1 MEQKVGVIVE
11 VKELYSK
18 SITNNALSI
27 LCSID
32 DTKDLLT
39 QLWEYDAIT
48 YQHCMRVSYF
58 SVLLGSS
65 LGCLSQGDL
74 TELAMAGWL
83 HDIGKLMVDYN
94 ILSAPRKLTPIEYK
108 AVQRHVEFGEKLL
121 EPIALSEQVKKG
133 VAQHHE
139 LINSTGY
146 PNHLKGNEIS
156 LFGQVLAVCDVYDAL
171 TSKRHYKD
179 ALPFYR
185 VASIMRDNAGLR
197 QDFVQIL
204 LNLVSS
210 SVGCAI

>member
-1 MEQKVGVIVE
+1 MGVE
-11 VKELYSK
+11 TYARN
-18 SITNNALSI
+18 ITNNALSI

-65 LGCLSQGDL
+65 LGCLCQGDL

-121 EPIALSEQVKKG
+121 EPIALSKQVKMG
-133 VAQHHE
+133 VVQHHE
-139 LINSTGY
+139 LLNSTGY

>member
-1 MEQKVGVIVE
+1 ME

-27 LCSID
+27 LCSSS

-108 AVQRHVEFGEKLL
+108 AVQKHVEFGKELL
-121 EPIALSEQVKKG
+121 KPTALSMQVKIG
-133 VAQHHE
+133 VVQHHE
-139 LINSTGY
+139 LLNSTGY

-156 LFGQVLAVCDVYDAL
+156 LFGQILAVCDIYDAL
-171 TSKRHYKD
+171 TSKRQYKD
-179 ALPFYR
+179 ALPFCK
-185 VASIMRDNAGLR
+185 VASVMYDNAGLR

-204 LNLVSS
+204 LNLISS